1 MKSYT
6 SVAVLGACVMAAVC
20 LAMPQGS
27 KDGAIFTN
35 EAIRQA
41 QSTRLIP
48 HNAQIQKVQE
58 GVELVA
64 YESIPGSQ
72 PINLFV
78 ILGDHVPPEV
88 VSNLQ
93 TQVDQV
99 GKQWTPPRPP
109 DSPSPPPASY
119 SRNIKAREHFGIV
132 SVNYK

>member
-1 MKSYT
+1 MKSFAC
-6 SVAVLGACVMAAVC
+6 VVVLGLCAMAAVAV
-20 LAMPQGS
+20 AMPQAA

-41 QSTRLIP
+41 QNTQLIP
-48 HNAQIQKVQE
+48 QNAQIHKVQE

-72 PINLFV
+72 PINLFE

-99 GKQWTPPRPP
+99 GKQ
-109 DSPSPPPASY
+109 
-119 SRNIKAREHFGIV
+119 
-132 SVNYK
+132 

>member
-1 MKSYT
+1 MILIIILFFVKAMKSFA
-6 SVAVLGACVMAAVC
+6 SVVVLGTCMMAVC
-20 LAMPQGS
+20 LALPQGT
-27 KDGAIFTN
+27 KEGAIFTN

-48 HNAQIQKVQE
+48 EGAQIQKVQE

-72 PINLFV
+72 PIDLFQ

-99 GKQWTPPRPP
+99 GKQ
-109 DSPSPPPASY
+109 
-119 SRNIKAREHFGIV
+119 
-132 SVNYK
+132 

>member
-1 MKSYT
+1 MKSFGCI
-6 SVAVLGACVMAAVC
+6 AVLGACAVLAAVQSAVE
-20 LAMPQGS
+20 AMPQGGT
-27 KDGAIFTN
+27 KEGAIFTN

-48 HNAQIQKVQE
+48 QNAQIQKVQE

-72 PINLFV
+72 SINLFE

-99 GKQWTPPRPP
+99 GKQWTEKPLL
-109 DSPSPPPASY
+109 
-119 SRNIKAREHFGIV
+119 
-132 SVNYK
+132 

>member
-1 MKSYT
+1 MVFSPT
-6 SVAVLGACVMAAVC
+6 RTMNSLMTVVVLGTCMMAVC

-41 QSTRLIP
+41 QSTHLIP
-48 HNAQIQKVQE
+48 QNAQIQKVQE

-72 PINLFV
+72 AINLFE

-99 GKQWTPPRPP
+99 GKQ
-109 DSPSPPPASY
+109 
-119 SRNIKAREHFGIV
+119 
-132 SVNYK
+132 

>member
-1 MKSYT
+1 MKSYV
-6 SVAVLGACVMAAVC
+6 SVVVLGTCMMAVC
-20 LAMPQGS
+20 LAMPQGA

-41 QSTRLIP
+41 QNTHLIP
-48 HNAQIQKVQE
+48 QNAQIQKVQE

-64 YESIPGSQ
+64 FESLPGSQ
-72 PINLFV
+72 PINLFE

-99 GKQWTPPRPP
+99 GKQ
-109 DSPSPPPASY
+109 
-119 SRNIKAREHFGIV
+119 
-132 SVNYK
+132 